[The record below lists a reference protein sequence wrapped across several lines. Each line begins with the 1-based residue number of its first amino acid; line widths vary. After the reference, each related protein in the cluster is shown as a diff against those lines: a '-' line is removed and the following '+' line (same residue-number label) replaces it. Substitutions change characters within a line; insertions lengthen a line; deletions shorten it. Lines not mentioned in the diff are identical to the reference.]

1 MTPLMFAA
9 QAGSEACVR
18 RLLEAGAHPNAVD
31 EEDLWASLHFAAK
44 EAHLGVCGLLLEARA
59 DTRALNCDD
68 HTALQVAQMEEAAAR
83 PGSSSR
89 GGRAATRAS
98 GSLGE
103 GRWALRRSLSR
114 VERPSRIHF
123 TSMTHLSILP
133 IVASRPQR
141 IEVLPTLPRNQRR
154 RRCWG
159 LASRITHCARVGK
172 RSLRTPLWR
181 RTSRQTRPEQ
191 VLPSARYC
199 LPQHPRQAV
208 AKRPGLPTGPPKNV
222 LRTFRGSRDTF

>member
-114 VERPSRIHF
+114 VERPCRRGREG
-123 TSMTHLSILP
+123 SMTHLSILP

-159 LASRITHCARVGK
+159 FDCTKEYPFAGVAVGAGSPAPPGRRARSESGC
-172 RSLRTPLWR
+172 LRAWISPFGAPLTP
-181 RTSRQTRPEQ
+181 
-191 VLPSARYC
+191 
-199 LPQHPRQAV
+199 
-208 AKRPGLPTGPPKNV
+208 
-222 LRTFRGSRDTF
+222 GSI